1 MEKAIQKINFISIC
15 FLIIYTPLIY
25 FLKLIFSPF
34 KILNG
39 FLYFYEILYL
49 FIPIG
54 IFIYVYNL
62 IKKNI
67 KITKYDIF
75 IYILIILGIIVTINA
90 VDVKTSIYG
99 AYLRNEGLLSLLSY
113 YLLFLNSRSLKEK
126 EIKKIINIL
135 FIVGIFQFIY
145 SFLQVF
151 VRGEYVETFS
161 LENIN
166 YMASGFSGNPNML
179 GSYCILLLGISI
191 MYYLIYHS
199 KKYLILSVIFYINL
213 IFAQSTGP
221 FFTLIFLLIFIIIF
235 LHKKN
240 IDLKKVYIILSLF
253 FVTFILVSNVTEFYV
268 SKVFNDKIEKSY
280 TIKGDILNTLSLFS
294 NSSGN
299 DNEVTID
306 NYGSGRFTIWKNT
319 MKIVPKYFWLG
330 SGIDNF
336 GYVYKQSVDSYCD
349 KAHNE
354 YLQILVT
361 EGIFTLI
368 TYLSLLF
375 NLFIDGIKSK
385 NKLVWVLL
393 MSFIGYAV
401 QAFLNI
407 SSVLV
412 APIYFIIIGML
423 SGLIYKDK
431 YIKMEVKN
439 DNI

>member
-1 MEKAIQKINFISIC
+1 M
-15 FLIIYTPLIY
+15 
-25 FLKLIFSPF
+25 
-34 KILNG
+34 
-39 FLYFYEILYL
+39 
-49 FIPIG
+49 
-54 IFIYVYNL
+54 
-62 IKKNI
+62 
-67 KITKYDIF
+67 
-75 IYILIILGIIVTINA
+75 
-90 VDVKTSIYG
+90 
-99 AYLRNEGLLSLLSY
+99 
-113 YLLFLNSRSLKEK
+113 
-126 EIKKIINIL
+126 
-135 FIVGIFQFIY
+135 
-145 SFLQVF
+145 
-151 VRGEYVETFS
+151 
-161 LENIN
+161 
-166 YMASGFSGNPNML
+166 
-179 GSYCILLLGISI
+179 
-191 MYYLIYHS
+191 
-199 KKYLILSVIFYINL
+199 
-213 IFAQSTGP
+213 
-221 FFTLIFLLIFIIIF
+221 
-235 LHKKN
+235 
-240 IDLKKVYIILSLF
+240 
-253 FVTFILVSNVTEFYV
+253 
-268 SKVFNDKIEKSY
+268 
-280 TIKGDILNTLSLFS
+280 SLFS

-306 NYGSGRFTIWKNT
+306 NYGSGRFTIWENT

-336 GYVYKQSVDSYCD
+336 GYVYNKQDVGSYCD

-412 APIYFIIIGML
+412 APIYFIIMGML
-423 SGLIYKDK
+423 SGLIYKEK